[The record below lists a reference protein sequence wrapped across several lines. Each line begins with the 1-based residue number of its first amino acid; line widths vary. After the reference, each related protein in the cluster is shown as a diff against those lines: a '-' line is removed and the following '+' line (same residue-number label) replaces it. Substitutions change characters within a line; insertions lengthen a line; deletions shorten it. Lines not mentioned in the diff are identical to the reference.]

1 MKKTRRGAGLNK
13 KEKPR
18 ELRDWWLVELSL
30 NFTWWCTTL
39 VFLNL
44 MFFLVLQLF
53 KSHNRAD
60 GTCFDSN
67 DEAADQVTLCG
78 PPFCSARAR

>member
-1 MKKTRRGAGLNK
+1 MKKTRRGAGLSK

-18 ELRDWWLVELSL
+18 ELRDWWLVELAL

-44 MFFLVLQLF
+44 MFFLVLQLS
-53 KSHNRAD
+53 KSHNRSA
-60 GTCFDSN
+60 GTGF
-67 DEAADQVTLCG
+67 
-78 PPFCSARAR
+78 